1 MKEAYAS
8 DSIKLKYGFIANILK
23 DSGGK
28 FLIGEKVK
36 FDKSTL
42 DFINNSFSEVSRHV
56 SIRDLL

>member
-1 MKEAYAS
+1 MKEAYSS

-36 FDKSTL
+36 FDEGIL
-42 DFINNSFSEVSRHV
+42 DFTNNSFSGSFWRR
-56 SIRDLL
+56 I